1 MTHPNLPPAWQA
13 CVDLGGT
20 KVAVTLARAGKL
32 LLETRLSDP
41 TAKEGERDAVARQ
54 ILRLIDA
61 AAVQAGVAPADI
73 AEELAIV
80 AAEDVDALNGGHSH
94 RLISRRMRHLSN
106 SVGLDMASIRE
117 RSPFN
122 PAYMNPDELSALGV
136 ADGDRIII
144 SSDTATIP
152 AVVAA
157 DPTVRCGVVSMTH
170 GWGSLPDETDYDR
183 HGSNTG
189 LLISTD
195 RDLDPINAMP
205 RMSAIPVNVSRAN

>member
-1 MTHPNLPPAWQA
+1 
-13 CVDLGGT
+13 
-20 KVAVTLARAGKL
+20 
-32 LLETRLSDP
+32 
-41 TAKEGERDAVARQ
+41 
-54 ILRLIDA
+54 
-61 AAVQAGVAPADI
+61 
-73 AEELAIV
+73 
-80 AAEDVDALNGGHSH
+80 
-94 RLISRRMRHLSN
+94 
-106 SVGLDMASIRE
+106 
-117 RSPFN
+117 
-122 PAYMNPDELSALGV
+122 MNPDELSALGV

-152 AVVAA
+152 DVVAA